1 MAPGAATCPRGR
13 VEISTACKGHA
24 NIREIPWIDCCL
36 IRMLMRGMTQ
46 IAGNFSLS
54 KEIALGHIVGEVSP
68 TLWWKIMTGF
78 TIPFLALMAR

>member
-1 MAPGAATCPRGR
+1 MAPGAAACPRGR

-36 IRMLMRGMTQ
+36 VRMLMNSMTQ
-46 IAGNFSLS
+46 IAGNFFLL
-54 KEIALGHIVGEVSP
+54 KEIALGHIVGNVRP
-68 TLWWKIMTGF
+68 ILGWKLMTGF